1 MANITPH
8 FYTKK
13 ALLSRDIDFQ
23 QTSITSFRGSRIGI
37 KFGFSKFCK
46 NFLVSKHVRKAL
58 FCESIEIS

>member
-13 ALLSRDIDFQ
+13 ALLSRDIDFNKLRWQ
-23 QTSITSFRGSRIGI
+23 A
-37 KFGFSKFCK
+37 FGVVELASSVGLSKFCK